1 MMIAKKVSWKGLCA
15 VAMALVMA
23 LGYAAL
29 LTPKPALAADGQ
41 VTMYRL
47 YNLWSGEHFY
57 TADASER
64 DGLVRSGWTDEG
76 IGWIAPT
83 TGDAVYRVYNPYSGD
98 HHYTLDASEKSGL
111 VRAGWVDEGIGWYSA
126 TNKKVPLYREYN
138 PYMSACNHNYT
149 TDIDEHNGL
158 VRAGW
163 LDEGI
168 GWYGIGD
175 ADGVVEDDSG
185 SASETESSSGDKESG
200 SGDSGS
206 SGGSGQG
213 SSGESSGKTDETP
226 VVTHTHTWESVTG
239 PVLVAEAY
247 NEVNRYEEKHWYC
260 DACGDCGVVTKE
272 EHLESVHGGDTDYSL
287 GSYHIFTISE
297 TTHHDAEFEDG
308 VVDVVCRACA
318 SSQTYPGEA
327 KERVL
332 CKHEWVPVTETI
344 TITNPDTTEKYSVF
358 VTSDNREFETNTEC
372 YDYMKSKAH
381 EGIGLSCGVITKKR
395 TILGASSTEESI
407 VGYTCSKCGFTIE
420 A

>member
-23 LGYAAL
+23 LGCAAL

-111 VRAGWVDEGIGWYSA
+111 VRTGWVDEGIGWYSDA
-126 TNKKVPLYREYN
+126 NKKVPLYREYN

-185 SASETESSSGDKESG
+185 KTE
-200 SGDSGS
+200 
-206 SGGSGQG
+206 
-213 SSGESSGKTDETP
+213 ETP

-260 DACGDCGVVTKE
+260 DTCGDCGVVTKE
-272 EHLESVHGGDTDYSL
+272 EHVATHGEGVKSW
-287 GSYHIFTISE
+287 GSYHTFTISE

-308 VVDVVCRACA
+308 IIDVVCRACA

-344 TITNPDTTEKYSVF
+344 TVQEPDTIEKYSVHIA
-358 VTSDNREFETNTEC
+358 SDGTEFETTVELNNYIKE
-372 YDYMKSKAH
+372 KIK
-381 EGIGLSCGVITKKR
+381 EGIGLSAGVKSKKR
-395 TILGASSTEESI
+395 TILGKVYEIESV
-407 VGYTCSKCGFTIE
+407 VGCKCSKCGFLIE